1 MLTTAAT
8 PSKPIPVMRFNI
20 VVTPSGIKI
29 VPVCS
34 RVVREATFG
43 QLAGVVAAEEQIKS
57 EARTCT
63 MLILIPFMVSYVRD
77 EKLGLMICRRSE
89 YPAPFLYMRSQRLA
103 RTLCCIEMSELF
115 ILGLHRVF
123 NVLANGLVRHN
134 PPLVFAVPAH

>member
-43 QLAGVVAAEEQIKS
+43 QLAGVVAAEEHIKS

-89 YPAPFLYMRSQRLA
+89 YPAPFLYMRSHVSA
-103 RTLCCIEMSELF
+103 HAV
-115 ILGLHRVF
+115 LHRD
-123 NVLANGLVRHN
+123 VRIVHTW
-134 PPLVFAVPAH
+134 PPPCIQCPC